1 MKWIISLY
9 LVSFMYFSSF
19 AQFQNV
25 TGTAQKDIS
34 SGKFRWNFSSNGI
47 LYPATLEDVNFNGN
61 RPITLNIPGFI
72 GLNPGGNNLA
82 DFLNNLFYPS
92 QPPTA
97 NLTGVF
103 TNNEL
108 ETPGS
113 FSTTLNWTAGRQ
125 LATEPLA
132 SVVIDGQ
139 SKGFSQPGP
148 GGTVSGTHSQ
158 SIPKN
163 TNRAFVLTV
172 TTIDSKTATSSVT
185 YTWLPKAYW
194 GRTANVAAN
203 STDILAS
210 AGGSNILTNSK
221 ARTITVTASGSNRV
235 FYAYPSNMG
244 DLTSIN
250 IGGLESIA
258 SFTKTVISFTNAS
271 GYTQNY
277 NVYTSNN
284 ETSGNVTA
292 ITN

>member
-92 QPPTA
+92 QLPTA
-97 NLTGVF
+97 SITGGIQ
-103 TNNEL
+103 L
-108 ETPGS
+108 ERSATGTTPV
-113 FSTTLNWTAGRQ
+113 TVTWTAGRQ
-125 LATEPLA
+125 AATEPL
-132 SVVIDGQ
+132 STIVVDGM

-148 GGTVSGTHSQ
+148 GSSVSATNGITLTN
-158 SIPKN
+158 N
-163 TNRAFVLTV
+163 TDKTV
-172 TTIDSKTATSSVT
+172 TIVVTTTDAKTASASTSYV
-185 YTWLPKAYW
+185 WLPKAYW
-194 GRTANVAAN
+194 GRTANTTAT
-203 STDILAS
+203 SSDILAS

-221 ARTITVTASGSNRV
+221 ARTITVTASGFNHV
-235 FYAYPSNMG
+235 FYAYPSSMG

-292 ITN
+292 IAN